1 MSKTI
6 LAEPQAVETVEVE
19 PPEHP
24 SIVRIAGVL
33 GGEPVIRG
41 TRVPVRAIALHY
53 KAGETIDEI
62 LEAYP
67 HLPPAAVV
75 DAMTRI
81 RLLIDEDVSK
91 GPELAAALRRRG
103 FDAVAI
109 QEIGRSGLRDEE
121 QLTLLSRKDGLC

>member
-1 MSKTI
+1 MGKAVYVESRT
-6 LAEPQAVETVEVE
+6 AEVDVQPT
-19 PPEHP
+19 EHP
-24 SIVRIAGVL
+24 YIVRVAGVV

-75 DAMTRI
+75 DAISYYLDHQEEIERLIEENQPERVFEEYGMKVGPKGQRI
-81 RLLIDEDVSK
+81 FCASPDRE
-91 GPELAAALRRRG
+91 
-103 FDAVAI
+103 
-109 QEIGRSGLRDEE
+109 
-121 QLTLLSRKDGLC
+121 